1 MFSSRKLSLVFI
13 MIIIPFS
20 LYASRLDLMAEVLVN
35 DVNLEWNEVEGA
47 SFYDV
52 YANDIFLARLD
63 ADTFSYTAVNLDQ
76 DSAYRIIVGARNEEN
91 NTLDAE
97 AVEVETD
104 SFSGV
109 YKWVNKT
116 DDDNKGRLREI
127 TYIARLKTS
136 PKYGQYMEISIP
148 YGDDELVIFPLQ
160 SLEDSIWP
168 WIDYDD
174 DGKTALAYRLN
185 CERFNTSSLK
195 PGRFRVSRISITPE
209 SASVEIQSSAFGFKV
224 TTTSSYDFS
233 MREDGVY
240 LVYKTSGS
248 GLVESALFRNPMN
261 EDDPFTYELVRVS
274 EI

>member
-76 DSAYRIIVGARNEEN
+76 DSAYRIIVGARDEEN

-160 SLEDSIWP
+160 SLEDSTWP

-174 DGKTALAYRLN
+174 DGNTALAYRLN

-209 SASVEIQSSAFGFKV
+209 TASVEIQSSAFGFKV
-224 TTTSSYDFS
+224 TTTSNYDFS

>member
-1 MFSSRKLSLVFI
+1 MFSSR
-13 MIIIPFS
+13 
-20 LYASRLDLMAEVLVN
+20 LVN

-76 DSAYRIIVGARNEEN
+76 DSAYRIIVGARDEEN
-91 NTLDAE
+91 NTLDAG

-109 YKWVNKT
+109 YKWVNRT

-127 TYIARLKTS
+127 TYIARLRTS

-160 SLEDSIWP
+160 SLEDSTWP

-240 LVYKTSGS
+240 LVYRTSGS

>member
-1 MFSSRKLSLVFI
+1 MFSTRKAVLVFI
-13 MIIIPFS
+13 MIMISFS
-20 LYASRLDLMAEVLVN
+20 LYASQLNLKAQVLVN
-35 DVNLEWNEVEGA
+35 DVNLEWSEVEGA

-63 ADTFSYTAVNLDQ
+63 ADTFSYTAENLAQ
-76 DSAYRIIVGARNEEN
+76 ESGYRLIVGARDENN
-91 NTLDAE
+91 NTLDADALE
-97 AVEVETD
+97 IETD

-109 YKWVNKT
+109 YKWVNET
-116 DDDNKGRLREI
+116 DDDNKGRLKEI

-136 PKYGQYMEISIP
+136 PEYGQYMEISIP

-160 SLEDSIWP
+160 SLDDSTWP

-174 DGKTALAYRLN
+174 GGETALAYRLN
-185 CERFNTSSLK
+185 CEKFNTSSLK
-195 PGRFRVSRISITPE
+195 PGRFRVSRIFITPE

-224 TTTSSYDFS
+224 TTTTSYDFS

-240 LVYKTSGS
+240 LVYETSGS

-261 EDDPFTYELVRVS
+261 EDDPFTYELVRVM

>member
-20 LYASRLDLMAEVLVN
+20 LYAGRLDLRAEVLVN

-52 YANDIFLARLD
+52 YANDVFLARLD

-76 DSAYRIIVGARNEEN
+76 DSAYRIIVGARDEEN

-109 YKWVNKT
+109 YKWVNRT

-127 TYIARLKTS
+127 TYIARLMTS

-148 YGDDELVIFPLQ
+148 YGGDELVIFPLQ
-160 SLEDSIWP
+160 SLEDSTWP

-174 DGKTALAYRLN
+174 EGKTALAYRLN

-240 LVYKTSGS
+240 LVYRTSGS